1 MQPDCQIKAEMEPC
15 TNISKWIE
23 SNAMRGHYTF
33 TKADVTEAFPE
44 MTQNSI
50 RIAISRQVAKKAIVS
65 PWHNFYVIVP
75 TEYKLKGVVPPSFY
89 IDGLMQFLGCRYYV
103 ALLNAAEMYGAAHQR
118 PQNFSVF
125 VEGKNMRSG
134 MKASTEML
142 LYRRKLLPM
151 DFVRKF
157 QTPTGYV
164 NVSSPELTAL
174 DLVDSE
180 QEVGGLTRVATVL
193 AELVEEMHF
202 QSTNAELLRC
212 FPAPVVQRL
221 GYLLE
226 CVLEEQTKADGLYEL
241 TQSESLR
248 FRKVPLKASKDTQAD
263 DEVNKKW
270 KVIVNQEIEIDEL

>member
-1 MQPDCQIKAEMEPC
+1 MEPHI
-15 TNISKWIE
+15 NISKWIE
-23 SNAMRGHYTF
+23 SKAMRGHYTF
-33 TKADVTEAFPE
+33 TKVDLTEAFPE

-50 RIAISRQVAKKAIVS
+50 RIAISRQVAKKTIVS

-75 TEYKLKGVVPPSFY
+75 MEYKLKGVVPPLFY
-89 IDGLMQFLGCRYYV
+89 IDGLMRFLGCNYYM

-134 MKASTEML
+134 VKASTEML
-142 LYRRKLLPM
+142 IYRRKQLPM
-151 DFVRKF
+151 GFVRKF
-157 QTPTGYV
+157 QTTTGYI

-174 DLVDSE
+174 DLVNSE

-193 AELVEEMHF
+193 AELVEETRF
-202 QSTNAELLRC
+202 QSTCAELLRV
-212 FPAPVVQRL
+212 FPAPVFQRL

-226 CVLEEQTKADGLYEL
+226 CVLEEQTKADDLFEL

-248 FRKVPLKASKDTQAD
+248 FRKVPLKISKDIHAN